1 MVVFTSEQPE
11 EVQVVPTYVYQAKA
25 KGCSFCRD
33 SFEHRQSIS
42 ADPLEKCLECGAS
55 VERVICVPF
64 VQTGK
69 SDKSVLSD
77 KNLKKH
83 GFTKLVNEGDGKF
96 RKTL

>member
-1 MVVFTSEQPE
+1 MVVLTGEQPE
-11 EVQVVPTYVYQAKA
+11 EVLVVPIYVYQAKSEA
-25 KGCSFCRD
+25 CAFCRE
-33 SFEHRQSIS
+33 SFEHRQSIN
-42 ADPLEKCLECGAS
+42 ADPLEKCPECDAPVG
-55 VERVICVPF
+55 RVICVPF